1 MTESSWHRPPPV
13 CRRCW
18 VTSDEDTEEGRFENA
33 TPTGWRKVVK
43 EYRDRER
50 DVIVQRVTYF
60 CPNCPPEPDEAP

>member
-1 MTESSWHRPPPV
+1 
-13 CRRCW
+13 